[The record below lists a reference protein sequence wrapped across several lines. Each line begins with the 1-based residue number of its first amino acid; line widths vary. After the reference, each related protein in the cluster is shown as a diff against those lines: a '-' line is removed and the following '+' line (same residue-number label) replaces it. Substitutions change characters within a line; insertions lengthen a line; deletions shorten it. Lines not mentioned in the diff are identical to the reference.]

1 MSHSGMEAPPCAP
14 QFWFLESSSLCFLS
28 CQKPPRKRERPAWT
42 FGATAGG
49 GQTWDDEGSIGKG
62 WLVGGYI
69 DRRISTHVDF
79 ELGAK

>member
-1 MSHSGMEAPPCAP
+1 MRTAVLVPGIFVAL
-14 QFWFLESSSLCFLS
+14 FSLVS
-28 CQKPPRKRERPAWT
+28 ETSAQTSERPAWT

-69 DRRISTHVDF
+69 DRRISAHVDF